1 MKMDTRAFKGSYS
14 KATRFAGRCHDPQ
27 PQYIVLICWS
37 WLPRVAVQIK
47 ARVATWINFA
57 APNRDLGCHLWW
69 LSSTL
74 TTKHLSSASLSSLRS
89 ATTSCFSCAYGLF
102 LALFVGVKKDFQ
114 GEERENRPKGTEWV
128 LLNSQRLF
136 VEEKERE
143 TKSECVCNS
152 YPIVFFRKFID
163 SFINGIYPIL

>member
-1 MKMDTRAFKGSYS
+1 MKMDTREFKGSYS
-14 KATRFAGRCHDPQ
+14 KATRFVGRCHDPQ

-74 TTKHLSSASLSSLRS
+74 TTKHLSSASLITAL
-89 ATTSCFSCAYGLF
+89 CHNLLLF
-102 LALFVGVKKDFQ
+102 LCVWSIPCSFCW
-114 GEERENRPKGTEWV
+114 GEERLPRRRKG
-128 LLNSQRLF
+128 
-136 VEEKERE
+136 K
-143 TKSECVCNS
+143 
-152 YPIVFFRKFID
+152 
-163 SFINGIYPIL
+163 